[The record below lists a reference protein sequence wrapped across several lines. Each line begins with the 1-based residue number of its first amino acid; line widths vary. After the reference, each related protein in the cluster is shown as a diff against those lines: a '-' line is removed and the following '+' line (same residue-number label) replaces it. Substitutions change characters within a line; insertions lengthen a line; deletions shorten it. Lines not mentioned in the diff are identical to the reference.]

1 MTALDWFQ
9 RGVIVSIFIVASCLA
24 VIRLTKPPPVCS
36 GPPVAEVLAELD
48 AGCPGTLVF
57 ESADG
62 QCLRMWQMPHR
73 MEMWLEGQK
82 GIRIED
88 MYYFDH
94 RTAGEPASIR
104 YYVRYQV
111 LKEKP

>member
-1 MTALDWFQ
+1 MTTHSWLPYFLICVGLVLISSWA
-9 RGVIVSIFIVASCLA
+9 VSVLI
-24 VIRLTKPPPVCS
+24 KPPRLVCN

-111 LKEKP
+111 LKEK

>member
-1 MTALDWFQ
+1 MTPREWIPYF
-9 RGVIVSIFIVASCLA
+9 VITLVLIAISCWGIA
-24 VIRLTKPPPVCS
+24 TLTKPPVCG

-94 RTAGEPASIR
+94 RTSSEPASIR